1 MKITT
6 ENYFDTVKKFDLKE
20 LPEVLFLSHE
30 FIIKGTDNGKD
41 WSAFGTDA
49 GFTRMTKLVFQ
60 KLEEFIESQKGD
72 LSGTKK
78 ESPLVT
84 QAKKDAA
91 GYKHLPLDKLKMI
104 YRLELDA
111 EQEDGL
117 TEEIEIRKEALERII
132 KEKEG
137 KVEGMK
143 SNENKPKKVNPYSKI
158 GTEIKFIHRFL
169 AFHDKILYKNTF
181 EIFID
186 ELQKAIQKKEITK
199 KSPVAKDII
208 AMQNAVINAFN
219 TMKNAK
225 HFVLKPET
233 IKRYKTI
240 IEKYEN
246 AYEDL
251 EDEPKEK
258 KPKRKSIGLNGIP
271 QNNGKIM
278 SSLDFANLQFST
290 IGLKDKWLEF
300 IGDPAP
306 GFTAMVYGRPK
317 MGKSYLCVDFAGYL
331 ARNHGKVLYVAK
343 EEKLDATLQKKL
355 KDKDVATENLF
366 VSDNLPKSL
375 SEYQFVFLDS
385 VNKLGLSPQEL
396 TKLKTDN
403 PGVSFIYVFQSTK
416 EGKFRGTNEFQ
427 HDVDVVI
434 EVPEKGIA
442 IQNGR
447 FNQGGE
453 MRIFDDGISG
463 EDDLSGIGRVKKKPM
478 RESIIEIETEFSIP
492 LEELAIELIPAKN
505 PQEGIV
511 DLLDHKSEEA
521 DKAVRKIIA
530 DFISHEKLTIAAT
543 KVKFNQMDRPKLS
556 TGVAYFDVTLKGSKS
571 DLKKIAGEDSLF
583 VYDWENPA
591 IEGVSK
597 NENTIVIKP
606 TFSAP
611 LEEFDFLV
619 ERGGSVQEAIRANKS
634 EAERWA
640 QKLVEAQIKK
650 EEVKVKIEAVYF
662 MSNDDEEEVEENE
675 NGFSYYDLRLSG
687 LESEL
692 RKVAGKDKDLYYDW
706 KDNEGVSGTK
716 KDSLIHNL
724 TLRSNV
730 PLLDGTKN
738 KAMKN
743 TKKKND
749 WTEPEWLNKADW
761 QNLKTIKKYFDKGD
775 FKSAM
780 NHAMNCDTVI
790 REEIPPDVWKKMG
803 GQLTKTGE
811 EKLKAMKQKSSTKTV
826 EQIKKPT
833 IVFNH
838 GVRLLKGVIER
849 EWDLELT
856 DSDYIEILDIA
867 QERSSNFPEIVNAIH
882 DNLSKFLTIM
892 RKAIEEWDKKTG
904 KSVEKSRA
912 KFYPEIYAKRK
923 DDENPGFV
931 FSLTNTKVLTEAL
944 QGGFDLVYLVRRE
957 LANRGLD
964 SKGKWVGFD
973 EAKKL
978 HRVD

>member
-6 ENYFDTVKKFDLKE
+6 ENYFDIVKKYNLKE

-30 FIIKGTDNGKD
+30 FIVQGTDNGKD

-60 KLEEFIESQKGD
+60 KLGEFIESQKKD
-72 LSGTKK
+72 LSGT
-78 ESPLVT
+78 E
-84 QAKKDAA
+84 
-91 GYKHLPLDKLKMI
+91 
-104 YRLELDA
+104 
-111 EQEDGL
+111 
-117 TEEIEIRKEALERII
+117 
-132 KEKEG
+132 EKEEEQM
-137 KVEGMK
+137 EGTK
-143 SNENKPKKVNPYSKI
+143 SNANKPKKENPYSKI

-251 EDEPKEK
+251 DEEPTEK
-258 KPKRKSIGLNGIP
+258 KTKRKSIGLNGIT
-271 QNNGKIM
+271 QNNSKIM
-278 SSLDFANLQFST
+278 SSLDFANLEFST

-300 IGDPAP
+300 MGDPAP

-355 KDKDVATENLF
+355 KDKDVAHPNLF
-366 VSDNLPKSL
+366 VADNLPKNL
-375 SEYQFVFLDS
+375 SEYQFVILDS
-385 VNKLGLSPQEL
+385 VNKLEL
-396 TKLKTDN
+396 NPKDLEKLKADN
-403 PGVSFIYVFQSTK
+403 PGVSFIYIFQTTK

-427 HDVDVVI
+427 HDVDVII

-453 MRIFDDGISG
+453 MRIFEDAISR
-463 EDDLSGIGRVKKKPM
+463 EDDLSGIGKVKKKSIHD
-478 RESIIEIETEFSIP
+478 SIIEIETEFSIP
-492 LEELAIELIPAKN
+492 LEELAMELIPTKK

-511 DLLDHKSEEA
+511 DLLDHHSEKAEV
-521 DKAVRKIIA
+521 AVRKIIA
-530 DFISHEKLTIAAT
+530 DFILHEKLNIDAT
-543 KVKFNQMDRPKLS
+543 KIKFNQMDSAKLS
-556 TGVAYFDVTLKGSKS
+556 TGVAYFDVSLRGNKTELKRITGN
-571 DLKKIAGEDSLF
+571 DAVFI
-583 VYDWENPA
+583 YDWDNPS

-597 NENTIVIKP
+597 DEKSIVIKP
-606 TFSAP
+606 TFSVS
-611 LEEFDFLV
+611 LEEFDFLI
-619 ERGGSVQEAIRANKS
+619 ERGESVQEAIRANKR
-634 EAERWA
+634 EAEQWV

-650 EEVKVKIEAVYF
+650 AQAKAKVESVYF
-662 MSNDDEEEVEENE
+662 LSNDDEEEVEENE
-675 NGFSYYDLRLSG
+675 GGFSYYDLRLSG
-687 LESEL
+687 SENEL

-706 KDNEGVSGTK
+706 KDKEDVSGTK
-716 KDSLIHNL
+716 NSSSKHNL
-724 TLRSNV
+724 TLRNNV
-730 PLLDGTKN
+730 SMLDGNNK

-743 TKKKND
+743 TVKKDD
-749 WTEPEWLNKADW
+749 WTEPKYLNAADW
-761 QNLKTIKKYFDKGD
+761 GNLKTIKKYCDKGD
-775 FKSAM
+775 FESAM

-838 GVRLLKGVIER
+838 GVRVLKGVIER

-856 DSDYIEILDIA
+856 DGDYIEILDIA
-867 QERSSNFPEIVNAIH
+867 QEKSSNLPEVINTIH
-882 DNLSKFLTIM
+882 DNLTEFLIIIK
-892 RKAIEEWDKKTG
+892 KALNEWDAKTG
-904 KSVEKSRA
+904 KAAEKSRE
-912 KFYPEIYAKRK
+912 KFDSRFYANRK
-923 DDENPGFV
+923 DDENPAFI
-931 FSLTNTKVLTEAL
+931 FSLISSKLLSEAL
-944 QGGFDLVYLVRRE
+944 QGDFDLVYLVRKE
-957 LANRGLD
+957 LANRGQD
-964 SKGKWVGFD
+964 SKGKWIGFD
-973 EAKKL
+973 EAKKI
-978 HRVD
+978 HRVQ

>member
-30 FIIKGTDNGKD
+30 FIVKGTDNGKD

-60 KLEEFIESQKGD
+60 KLEEFMNSKKEN
-72 LSGTKK
+72 LSGT
-78 ESPLVT
+78 T
-84 QAKKDAA
+84 QEE
-91 GYKHLPLDKLKMI
+91 KM
-104 YRLELDA
+104 
-111 EQEDGL
+111 DG
-117 TEEIEIRKEALERII
+117 TK
-132 KEKEG
+132 G
-137 KVEGMK
+137 
-143 SNENKPKKVNPYSKI
+143 NENKPKKVNPYSKI
-158 GTEIKFIHRFL
+158 GAEIKFIHRFL

-251 EDEPKEK
+251 DDEPKEK
-258 KPKRKSIGLNGIP
+258 KPKRKSIGLNGIA
-271 QNNGKIM
+271 QSNGKIM

-355 KDKDVATENLF
+355 KDKDVSDENLF
-366 VSDNLPKSL
+366 VADNLPKEL
-375 SEYQFVFLDS
+375 DEYKFVFLDS
-385 VNKLGLSPQEL
+385 VNKLGLTPQEL
-396 TKLKTDN
+396 TKLKMDN

-463 EDDLSGIGRVKKKPM
+463 EDDLSGIGKVKKKSTRDP
-478 RESIIEIETEFSIP
+478 IIEIETEFSIP
-492 LEELAIELIPAKN
+492 LEELAMELIPAKK
-505 PQEGIV
+505 PKEGIV
-511 DLLDHKSEEA
+511 DVLDHHSEKA
-521 DKAVRKIIA
+521 DVAVRKIIN
-530 DFISHEKLTIAAT
+530 DFIAHEKLSITVT

-556 TGVAYFDVTLKGSKS
+556 TGVAYFDAGLKGSKTE
-571 DLKKIAGEDSLF
+571 LQKISGDDAIF
-583 VYDWENPA
+583 IYDWNNPSV
-591 IEGVSK
+591 EGISK
-597 NENTIVIKP
+597 NDKSIVIKP
-606 TFSAP
+606 TFSVP
-611 LEEFDFLV
+611 LEEFDFLI
-619 ERGGSVQEAIRANKS
+619 ERGESVQEAIRANKS
-634 EAERWA
+634 EAERWV
-640 QKLVEAQIKK
+640 QKLAEAQIK
-650 EEVKVKIEAVYF
+650 EAQVKVKVDAVYF
-662 MSNDDEEEVEENE
+662 MSNDDEGEEEEE
-675 NGFSYYDLRLSG
+675 SFSYYDLRISG
-687 LESEL
+687 LENEL

-706 KDNEGVSGTK
+706 KDKEDVSGTK
-716 KDSLIHNL
+716 NNS
-724 TLRSNV
+724 SNS
-730 PLLDGTKN
+730 
-738 KAMKN
+738 
-743 TKKKND
+743 KKKTQKD
-749 WTEPEWLNKADW
+749 WTEPDWLGQADW
-761 QNLKTIKKYFDKGD
+761 QSLKIIKKYYDKKD
-775 FKSAM
+775 YRSAM
-780 NHAMNCDTVI
+780 DYAMNCDTVI

-811 EKLKAMKQKSSTKTV
+811 EKLKALKGKSSPKIVEPVVKKT
-826 EQIKKPT
+826 IIP
-833 IVFNH
+833 FNH
-838 GVRLLKGVIER
+838 GVRILKGVIER

-856 DSDYIEILDIA
+856 DGDYIEILDIA
-867 QERSSNFPEIVNAIH
+867 QERNSNLPEIVDSIH
-882 DNLSKFLTIM
+882 VNVTEFLTIM
-892 RKAIEEWDKKTG
+892 KKALEEWDKKTG
-904 KSVEKSRA
+904 RSVEKSRE
-912 KFYPEIYAKRK
+912 KFYPEFYSKRK

-944 QGGFDLVYLVRRE
+944 QGEFDLVYLVRRE

-973 EAKKL
+973 EAKKI
-978 HRVD
+978 HRME

>member
-6 ENYFDTVKKFDLKE
+6 ENYFDTVNKFDLKE

-30 FIIKGTDNGKD
+30 FIVKGTDNGKD
-41 WSAFGTDA
+41 WSAFGSDA

-60 KLEEFIESQKGD
+60 KLEEFMNS
-72 LSGTKK
+72 KK
-78 ESPLVT
+78 ENLKGVDDESYPELER
-84 QAKKDAA
+84 AKQDAA
-91 GYKHLPLDKLKMI
+91 GYHKLP
-104 YRLELDA
+104 
-111 EQEDGL
+111 
-117 TEEIEIRKEALERII
+117 TETLERILHLEKGAEYQDGLRPHIIVRKTALEKILAERKAKESI
-132 KEKEG
+132 KEK
-137 KVEGMK
+137 KA
-143 SNENKPKKVNPYSKI
+143 PKKSNPYSKI

-199 KSPVAKDII
+199 KSPVAKNII

-251 EDEPKEK
+251 DDEPTEK
-258 KPKRKSIGLNGIP
+258 KPKRKSIGLNGIA

-278 SSLDFANLQFST
+278 SSLDFANLEFST

-355 KDKDVATENLF
+355 KDKDVSNENLF
-366 VSDNLPKSL
+366 VADNLPKSL
-375 SEYQFVFLDS
+375 SGYQFVFLDS

-463 EDDLSGIGRVKKKPM
+463 EDDLSGIGKVKKKPI
-478 RESIIEIETEFSIP
+478 RDP
-492 LEELAIELIPAKN
+492 
-505 PQEGIV
+505 
-511 DLLDHKSEEA
+511 
-521 DKAVRKIIA
+521 
-530 DFISHEKLTIAAT
+530 
-543 KVKFNQMDRPKLS
+543 
-556 TGVAYFDVTLKGSKS
+556 
-571 DLKKIAGEDSLF
+571 
-583 VYDWENPA
+583 
-591 IEGVSK
+591 
-597 NENTIVIKP
+597 IVIKP
-606 TFSAP
+606 TFSVS
-611 LEEFDFLV
+611 LEEFDFLI
-619 ERGGSVQEAIRANKS
+619 ERGESVQEAIRANKFES
-634 EAERWA
+634 EQWV
-640 QKLVEAQIKK
+640 QKLAEARIKK
-650 EEVKVKIEAVYF
+650 EDAKVKVDAVYF
-662 MSNDDEEEVEENE
+662 MSSDDEEELDEDE
-675 NGFSYYDLRLSG
+675 GSFSYYDLRLSG
-687 LESEL
+687 LENEL
-692 RKVAGKDKDLYYDW
+692 RKVAGKDRDLYYDW
-706 KDNEGVSGTK
+706 KDKEDVSGTK
-716 KDSLIHNL
+716 NSSSKHNS
-724 TLRSNV
+724 TLRNNV

-738 KAMKN
+738 KAMKK
-743 TKKKND
+743 TIKKKD
-749 WTEPEWLNKADW
+749 WTEPEWLNQADW
-761 QNLKTIKKYFDKGD
+761 QNLKVIKKYCDKGD
-775 FKSAM
+775 YKSAM

-811 EKLKAMKQKSSTKTV
+811 EKLKAMKQKSSPKIT
-826 EQIKKPT
+826 EQIKKT
-833 IVFNH
+833 IIPFND
-838 GVRLLKGVIER
+838 GVCILKGVIER

-856 DSDYIEILDIA
+856 DGDYIEILDIA
-867 QERSSNFPEIVNAIH
+867 QERNSNLSEIVNAIH
-882 DNLSKFLTIM
+882 VNASEFLIIM
-892 RKAIEEWDKKTG
+892 RKALEEWDKKTG
-904 KSVEKSRA
+904 KSVEKSRE
-912 KFYPEIYAKRK
+912 KFYPEFYAKRK
-923 DDENPGFV
+923 DEENPGFV

-944 QGGFDLVYLVRRE
+944 QGEFDLVYLVRRE

-973 EAKKL
+973 EAKKI

>member
-60 KLEEFIESQKGD
+60 KLEEFMNSKKER
-72 LSGTKK
+72 LSGT
-78 ESPLVT
+78 T
-84 QAKKDAA
+84 QEE
-91 GYKHLPLDKLKMI
+91 KM
-104 YRLELDA
+104 
-111 EQEDGL
+111 DG
-117 TEEIEIRKEALERII
+117 TK
-132 KEKEG
+132 G
-137 KVEGMK
+137 
-143 SNENKPKKVNPYSKI
+143 NENKPKKSNPYSKI

-251 EDEPKEK
+251 DDELTEK
-258 KPKRKSIGLNGIP
+258 KPKRKSIGLNGIT

-278 SSLDFANLQFST
+278 SSLDFANLEFST

-375 SEYQFVFLDS
+375 SGYQFVFLDS

-463 EDDLSGIGRVKKKPM
+463 EDDLSGIGKVKKKST
-478 RESIIEIETEFSIP
+478 REQVIEIETEFSIP
-492 LEELAIELIPAKN
+492 LEELAMELIPAKKL
-505 PQEGIV
+505 QEGIV

-521 DKAVRKIIA
+521 DKAVRKIIT
-530 DFISHEKLTIAAT
+530 DFMSHEKLNIDVT
-543 KVKFNQMDRPKLS
+543 KVKFNQMDSAKLS
-556 TGVAYFDVTLKGSKS
+556 TGVAYFEVALKGSKS
-571 DLKKIAGEDSLF
+571 ILKKITSEDSLF
-583 VYDWENPA
+583 NYDWENPT

-597 NENTIVIKP
+597 NEKSIVIKP
-606 TFSAP
+606 TFSVS
-611 LEEFDFLV
+611 LEEFDFLIQ
-619 ERGGSVQEAIRANKS
+619 RGESVQEAIRANKFES
-634 EAERWA
+634 EQWV
-640 QKLVEAQIKK
+640 QKLTEAQIK
-650 EEVKVKIEAVYF
+650 EEGAKVKVESVYF
-662 MSNDDEEEVEENE
+662 LSNDDEEEVEENE
-675 NGFSYYDLRLSG
+675 EGFSYYDLRLSG

-692 RKVAGKDKDLYYDW
+692 RKIAGKDKDLYYDW
-706 KDNEGVSGTK
+706 KDKEDVSGTK
-716 KDSLIHNL
+716 NSS
-724 TLRSNV
+724 SNS
-730 PLLDGTKN
+730 
-738 KAMKN
+738 
-743 TKKKND
+743 KKKAQKD
-749 WTEPEWLNKADW
+749 WTEPDWLNETDW
-761 QNLKTIKKYFDKGD
+761 RDLKIIKKYNDKKD
-775 FKSAM
+775 YKSAM

-811 EKLKAMKQKSSTKTV
+811 EKLKAMKQKSSTKAV
-826 EQIKKPT
+826 EQIKKPS

-856 DSDYIEILDIA
+856 DGDYIEILDIA

-882 DNLSKFLTIM
+882 NNLTEFLTIM
-892 RKAIEEWDKKTG
+892 RKALEEWDKKRG
-904 KSVEKSRA
+904 KSVEKSRE
-912 KFYPEIYAKRK
+912 KFYPEYYAKRK

-944 QGGFDLVYLVRRE
+944 QGDFDLVYLVRRE
-957 LANRGLD
+957 LANRGFD
-964 SKGKWVGFD
+964 SKGKWIGFE
-973 EAKKL
+973 EAKKA

>member
-1 MKITT
+1 M
-6 ENYFDTVKKFDLKE
+6 
-20 LPEVLFLSHE
+20 
-30 FIIKGTDNGKD
+30 
-41 WSAFGTDA
+41 
-49 GFTRMTKLVFQ
+49 VFQ

-78 ESPLVT
+78 ESFLVT

-137 KVEGMK
+137 KAEGMK
-143 SNENKPKKVNPYSKI
+143 SNENKPKKINAYSKI

-246 AYEDL
+246 AYDDL
-251 EDEPKEK
+251 DDEPTEK

-278 SSLDFANLQFST
+278 NSLDFANLQFST

-355 KDKDVATENLF
+355 KDKDVANENLF
-366 VSDNLPKSL
+366 VTDNLPNNL
-375 SEYQFVFLDS
+375 SGYQFVFLDS

-403 PGVSFIYVFQSTK
+403 PGVSFIYIFQSTK

-463 EDDLSGIGRVKKKPM
+463 EDDLSGIGKVKKKSI
-478 RESIIEIETEFSIP
+478 RETVIEIETEFSIP
-492 LEELAIELIPAKN
+492 LKELAMELIPAKK
-505 PQEGIV
+505 PKEEIV

-521 DKAVRKIIA
+521 DKAVRKIIT
-530 DFISHEKLTIAAT
+530 DFMSHEKLNIDVA
-543 KVKFNQMDRPKLS
+543 KIKFNQMDRPKLS

-583 VYDWENPA
+583 VYDWENPT

-606 TFSAP
+606 TFSAS

-619 ERGGSVQEAIRANKS
+619 ERGESVQEAIRANKS
-634 EAERWA
+634 EAERWVR
-640 QKLVEAQIKK
+640 KLAEAQIKK
-650 EEVKVKIEAVYF
+650 EGAKVKVDAVYF
-662 MSNDDEEEVEENE
+662 MSNDDEEEEDEEK
-675 NGFSYYDLRLSG
+675 FSYYDLRISG
-687 LESEL
+687 LEKEL

-706 KDNEGVSGTK
+706 KDKEDVSGIK
-716 KDSLIHNL
+716 KSSSKHNL
-724 TLRSNV
+724 TLRNNV

-738 KAMKN
+738 KAMKKTTN
-743 TKKKND
+743 KKD

-761 QNLKTIKKYFDKGD
+761 DNLKTIKKYFDKGD

-780 NHAMNCDTVI
+780 NHAMNSDTAI

-811 EKLKAMKQKSSTKTV
+811 EKLKAMKQKSSPKTV
-826 EQIKKPT
+826 EQIKKTT

-856 DSDYIEILDIA
+856 DGDYIEILDIA
-867 QERSSNFPEIVNAIH
+867 QERSSNLPEIVNAIH
-882 DNLSKFLTIM
+882 NNLSEFLTIM
-892 RKAIEEWDKKTG
+892 RKALEEWDKKTG
-904 KSVEKSRA
+904 KSVEKSRE
-912 KFYPEIYAKRK
+912 KFYPEFYAKRK

-944 QGGFDLVYLVRRE
+944 QGEFDLVYLVRRE

-973 EAKKL
+973 EAKRI

>member
-6 ENYFDTVKKFDLKE
+6 KNYFDTVNKFDLKE

-30 FIIKGTDNGKD
+30 FIVKGTDNGKD

-60 KLEEFIESQKGD
+60 KLEEFMNSKKEN
-72 LSGTKK
+72 LSGT
-78 ESPLVT
+78 T
-84 QAKKDAA
+84 QEE
-91 GYKHLPLDKLKMI
+91 KM
-104 YRLELDA
+104 
-111 EQEDGL
+111 DG
-117 TEEIEIRKEALERII
+117 TKGN
-132 KEKEG
+132 EG
-137 KVEGMK
+137 
-143 SNENKPKKVNPYSKI
+143 KPKKVNPYSKI

-186 ELQKAIQKKEITK
+186 ELQKAIQNKEITK

-251 EDEPKEK
+251 DDEPTEK
-258 KPKRKSIGLNGIP
+258 KPKRKSIGLNGIT
-271 QNNGKIM
+271 QSNSKIM
-278 SSLDFANLQFST
+278 SSLDFANLEFSS

-355 KDKDVATENLF
+355 KDKDVANENLF
-366 VSDNLPKSL
+366 VADNLPKSL
-375 SEYQFVFLDS
+375 SGYQFVFLDS

-463 EDDLSGIGRVKKKPM
+463 EDDLSGIEKVKKKPI
-478 RESIIEIETEFSIP
+478 RDP
-492 LEELAIELIPAKN
+492 
-505 PQEGIV
+505 
-511 DLLDHKSEEA
+511 
-521 DKAVRKIIA
+521 
-530 DFISHEKLTIAAT
+530 
-543 KVKFNQMDRPKLS
+543 
-556 TGVAYFDVTLKGSKS
+556 
-571 DLKKIAGEDSLF
+571 
-583 VYDWENPA
+583 
-591 IEGVSK
+591 
-597 NENTIVIKP
+597 IVIKP
-606 TFSAP
+606 TFSVS
-611 LEEFDFLV
+611 LEEFDFLIQ
-619 ERGGSVQEAIRANKS
+619 RGESVQEAVRANKS
-634 EAERWA
+634 DAEQWV
-640 QKLVEAQIKK
+640 QKLVEDQIKK
-650 EEVKVKIEAVYF
+650 AQAKVKVESVYF
-662 MSNDDEEEVEENE
+662 LSNDDEEQDEENE
-675 NGFSYYDLRLSG
+675 NEGGFSYYDLRLSG
-687 LESEL
+687 LENEL
-692 RKVAGKDKDLYYDW
+692 RKVAGNDNDLYYDW
-706 KDNEGVSGTK
+706 KDKEDVSGTK
-716 KDSLIHNL
+716 GNSSKS
-724 TLRSNV
+724 
-730 PLLDGTKN
+730 
-738 KAMKN
+738 
-743 TKKKND
+743 KKKKQKD

-811 EKLKAMKQKSSTKTV
+811 EKLKALNAKSSTKTV

-838 GVRLLKGVIER
+838 GVRVLKGVIER

-856 DSDYIEILDIA
+856 DGDYIEILDIA
-867 QERSSNFPEIVNAIH
+867 QERSSNFPEIVKAIH
-882 DNLSKFLTIM
+882 DNLSEFLTIM
-892 RKAIEEWDKKTG
+892 RKALEEWDKKTG
-904 KSVEKSRA
+904 KSVEKSRE
-912 KFYPEIYAKRK
+912 KFYPEFYVNRK

-931 FSLTNTKVLTEAL
+931 FSLTNTKVLREAL
-944 QGGFDLVYLVRRE
+944 QGEFDLVYLVRRE

-964 SKGKWVGFD
+964 SKGKWVGFE
-973 EAKKL
+973 EAKKI
-978 HRVD
+978 HRVQ

>member
-60 KLEEFIESQKGD
+60 KLEEFMNSKKER
-72 LSGTKK
+72 LSGT
-78 ESPLVT
+78 T
-84 QAKKDAA
+84 QEEK
-91 GYKHLPLDKLKMI
+91 LDGTKI
-104 YRLELDA
+104 
-111 EQEDGL
+111 
-117 TEEIEIRKEALERII
+117 
-132 KEKEG
+132 
-137 KVEGMK
+137 
-143 SNENKPKKVNPYSKI
+143 NENKPKKVNPYSKI

-251 EDEPKEK
+251 DDEPTEK
-258 KPKRKSIGLNGIP
+258 KPKRKSIGLNGIT
-271 QNNGKIM
+271 QSNGKIM
-278 SSLDFANLQFST
+278 SSLDFANLEFST

-331 ARNHGKVLYVAK
+331 ARNHDKVLYVAK

-355 KDKDVATENLF
+355 KDKDVANENLF
-366 VSDNLPKSL
+366 VADNLPKSL
-375 SEYQFVFLDS
+375 SGYQFVFLDS

-492 LEELAIELIPAKN
+492 LEELAMELIPAKK
-505 PQEGIV
+505 PQEGII
-511 DLLDHKSEEA
+511 DLLDHKSEVA
-521 DKAVRKIIA
+521 DKTVRKIIT
-530 DFISHEKLTIAAT
+530 DFMSHEKLNIDVT
-543 KVKFNQMDRPKLS
+543 KIKFNQMDRPKLS

-583 VYDWENPA
+583 VYDWKNPT
-591 IEGVSK
+591 IEGISK
-597 NENTIVIKP
+597 DENTIVIKP

-611 LEEFDFLV
+611 LKEFDFLV

-634 EAERWA
+634 EAERWV
-640 QKLVEAQIKK
+640 QKLVAAQIKK
-650 EEVKVKIEAVYF
+650 EEAKVKVDAVYF
-662 MSNDDEEEVEENE
+662 MSNDDEEEEDEEK
-675 NGFSYYDLRLSG
+675 FSYYDLRISG
-687 LESEL
+687 LEKEL

-706 KDNEGVSGTK
+706 KNKEGISGIK
-716 KDSLIHNL
+716 KSSSKHNL
-724 TLRSNV
+724 TLQNNV

-738 KAMKN
+738 KSMKN
-743 TKKKND
+743 TKNKND

-780 NHAMNCDTVI
+780 NHAMNSDTVI

-811 EKLKAMKQKSSTKTV
+811 EKLKAMHQKPSTKIV
-826 EQIKKPT
+826 EQKNKKSV

-838 GVRLLKGVIER
+838 GVRVLKGVMER

-856 DSDYIEILDIA
+856 DADYIEILDIA
-867 QERSSNFPEIVNAIH
+867 QERSSNLPEVINAIH
-882 DNLSKFLTIM
+882 DNLSEFLTIM
-892 RKAIEEWDKKTG
+892 KKALNEWDEKTG
-904 KSVEKSRA
+904 KSVEKLRE
-912 KFYPEIYAKRK
+912 KFDPRFYANRK
-923 DDENPGFV
+923 DDENPAFI
-931 FSLTNTKVLTEAL
+931 FSLISSKLLSEAL
-944 QGGFDLVYLVRRE
+944 QGDFDLIYLVRKE
-957 LANRGLD
+957 LANRGQD
-964 SKGKWVGFD
+964 SHGKWVGFD
-973 EAKKL
+973 EAKKI
-978 HRVD
+978 HRV